1 MSRRS
6 LYTRG
11 LTSFYSLISA
21 KLVALQEQFDE
32 VKRQKEAQQSQQ
44 PAAAAA
50 AGSASDCS
58 EVLAQQ
64 RLAFL
69 TKIQTSLGKKALQQ
83 MMTAGMDLNGFVDGG
98 GNM

>member
-6 LYTRG
+6 LYTSG

-50 AGSASDCS
+50 GSTSDCS